1 MAFIRHPKDFWAGIL
16 FIVLGGSAFIIALDY
31 AMGTAGRM
39 GPGYF
44 PRALGLILAALGLI
58 LVLRALKLQGEP
70 IAFPTMRPLLIVLG
84 SVLLFGLTVN
94 RIGLVLATILI
105 VLTSSTASHE
115 YRWKESIVASL
126 CLAVFVVIA
135 FVYGLKLQLP
145 TWPPA
150 MAG

>member
-115 YRWKESIVASL
+115 YRWKESIVAAL

>member
-115 YRWKESIVASL
+115 YRWKESIVAAS